1 MTPTGPAIDDPLSA
15 AVAAAGWRLP
25 PWLPPMLSP
34 YERDFMRIEMTGQR
48 TRDYYARRLQMIGFA
63 GGERVLDAAC
73 GIGQWSLA
81 LAENYRHVEGVDI
94 NPGRLLVARAL
105 AAEQGRSNCTFAY
118 APLEQLPQAD
128 GSFDAIFCYGAFM
141 FTDMPRTLREFRRVL
156 KPGGRVYLNAN
167 STGWYAHLLIDRGLK
182 KRSLSMVRS
191 ALTMIRRTLWGH
203 TSQIVVR
210 ESWLVRELQRAG
222 LKVHALGAEG
232 TLQLTPGV
240 VPVPAAYP
248 PKYYGR
254 TSILEL
260 VAER

>member
-1 MTPTGPAIDDPLSA
+1 MNQTTESLLA
-15 AVAAAGWRLP
+15 ATSAAGWRVP
-25 PWLPPMLSP
+25 TWLLPMLSD

-48 TRDYYARRLQMIGFA
+48 TLDYYARRLRMIGFT

-81 LAENYRHVEGVDI
+81 LAESYREVEGVDI

-105 AAEQGRSNCTFAY
+105 AIEQGRSNCSFSY
-118 APLEQLPQAD
+118 APLERLPQRD
-128 GSFDAIFCYGAFM
+128 ESFDAIFCYGAFM
-141 FTDMPRTLREFRRVL
+141 FTDMPTTLREFRRVL
-156 KPGGRVYLNAN
+156 RPGGRLYVNAN
-167 STGWYAHLLIDRGLK
+167 STGWYAHLLIDRGLRR
-182 KRSLSMVRS
+182 RSLSMVRAS
-191 ALTMIRRTLWGH
+191 LRMIGRTVRGH
-203 TSQIVVR
+203 TSQVMVR
-210 ESWLVRELQRAG
+210 EKWLIAAVKAAG

-240 VPVPAAYP
+240 DPVPPAYP